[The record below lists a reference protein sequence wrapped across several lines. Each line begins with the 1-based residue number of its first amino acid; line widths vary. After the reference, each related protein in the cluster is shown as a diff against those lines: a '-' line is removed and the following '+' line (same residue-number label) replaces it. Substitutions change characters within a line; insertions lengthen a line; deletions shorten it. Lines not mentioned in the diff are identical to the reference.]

1 MATYLFSDYEAL
13 SKTVNVQPRNAIY
26 WETFSCPP
34 TPQDTA
40 TPPPP
45 HTPPALSLATHCV
58 YPAWE
63 LISLLRHSSKSRRQT
78 PARSRS
84 EV

>member
-34 TPQDTA
+34 TPQAGTP
-40 TPPPP
+40 TPPTIPAS
-45 HTPPALSLATHCV
+45 ALSLATHCV

>member
-40 TPPPP
+40 TPPP
-45 HTPPALSLATHCV
+45 TPCLCTVSGNPLCVSCLGAYLFASSLKQVETAD
-58 YPAWE
+58 
-63 LISLLRHSSKSRRQT
+63 SGKKSI
-78 PARSRS
+78 
-84 EV
+84 